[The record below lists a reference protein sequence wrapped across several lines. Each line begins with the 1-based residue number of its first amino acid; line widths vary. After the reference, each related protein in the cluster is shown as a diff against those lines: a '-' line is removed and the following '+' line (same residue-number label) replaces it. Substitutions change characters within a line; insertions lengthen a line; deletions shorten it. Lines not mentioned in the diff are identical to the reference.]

1 MSWERDFE
9 GIPLEG
15 KHTVYSFLFIL
26 DNNIDKKN
34 YTYETMCDK
43 ELTAKRRY
51 ARYLKKLS
59 EKTCNIIKEQEVISF
74 WKYVWED
81 GKLNDE
87 ETNLI
92 YHIRGLHKE

>member
-15 KHTVYSFLFIL
+15 KHTIYSFLFML
-26 DNNIDKKN
+26 DNNIDKKK
-34 YTYETMCDK
+34 YTYETICDK

>member
-15 KHTVYSFLFIL
+15 KHTIYSFLFML
-26 DNNIDKKN
+26 NNNIDKKN

-59 EKTCNIIKEQEVISF
+59 EKTCNIVKEQEVISF